1 MPRKR
6 KDKFSEQEV
15 QTLVNEIMAHVEELF
30 GPTANNVSS
39 DEKNAIWL
47 GVWRKVNKVGG
58 MERGLIDCKKRW
70 SDYKR
75 KLKQRVTE
83 IRSSDSCERLET
95 ILTRREMNVVKFFQ
109 IDREDFIGNEELS
122 DDANILP
129 WKSAAR
135 LFQHQEV
142 GDILLPFHQR
152 DYSINSES
160 DSSVEY
166 EPEDQSISQAK
177 KYQLLKQ
184 SFGRRK
190 ADGLQAS
197 TESTPIASSLQ
208 PERFEAKFDQL
219 IALQK
224 DSTEV
229 LKSMQS
235 DFRASLALQRKM
247 IDLLT
252 SNLIENRKSTTASQ
266 KMTRDQKNLHL
277 DKMHNKSD
285 KSFQGLQSSDA
296 SYEDASSKVFWAPS
310 TSAGRGRGQ
319 IGTGGNK
326 RPAAQM
332 SQNMAHQKKKNM
344 FFTPE

>member
-129 WKSAAR
+129 WK
-135 LFQHQEV
+135 
-142 GDILLPFHQR
+142 
-152 DYSINSES
+152 YSINSES